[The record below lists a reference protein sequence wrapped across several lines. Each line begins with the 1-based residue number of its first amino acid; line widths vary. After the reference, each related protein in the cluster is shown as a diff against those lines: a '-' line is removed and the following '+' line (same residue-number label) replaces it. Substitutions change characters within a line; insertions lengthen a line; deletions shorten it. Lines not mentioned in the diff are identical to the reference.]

1 MSILLKA
8 AKILDPGSSFHLQRK
23 DILIEHGQ
31 ITAIQDEISGDYD
44 QEIASAN
51 LTVSAGW
58 FDMRAHFQDPG
69 LEYKEDIDSGMRLAQ
84 ASGFTDVAVLPNT
97 DPVITTKNDIT
108 YLKKSAE
115 PYVAHLHPM
124 AAVTKAAKG
133 EELTEMI
140 DLHHAGAVAFTDG
153 LEPIWHTDILLK
165 SLQYLQQFG
174 GLLINRPEDKW
185 LTMFGHM
192 NEGVVSTMLGM
203 KGMPALA
210 EEVMIRRDLMLLEYA
225 GGRIHFSGITSRAA
239 LEIIREA
246 KKKGLQV
253 TCDVP
258 VYHLLFD
265 ESHVDDY
272 DTNFKVNP
280 PLRTSDDLAAI
291 AEAIKDHTIDA
302 IVSNHLPQ
310 DQESKQLEF
319 DLADFGMI
327 SMQTFLPMLLANKGN
342 LTLEDLLGKITT
354 GPRQIFGAQ
363 AVTVDEGATASLTIF
378 DPDKSWLYD
387 ARANLSKSG
396 NSPLLGK
403 ELKGQ
408 VLGIINGSKTHF
420 NIA

>member
-8 AKILDPGSSFHLQRK
+8 AKILDPGSPFHLQRK
-23 DILIEHGQ
+23 DILIEHGR
-31 ITAIQDEISGDYD
+31 ISAIKDEISGNHD

-51 LTVSAGW
+51 LTVSTGW

-69 LEYKEDIDSGMRLAQ
+69 FEHKEDIDSGMRLAQ

-108 YLKKSAE
+108 YLKKCAE
-115 PYVAHLHPM
+115 PYVAQLHPM

-225 GGRIHFSGITSRAA
+225 GGKIHFSGVTTRAA

-246 KKKGLQV
+246 KKSGLQV

-265 ESHVDDY
+265 ESNVDDY

-302 IVSNHLPQ
+302 VVSNHLPQ

-327 SMQTFLPMLLANKGN
+327 SLQTFLPMLLANKGN
-342 LTLEDLLGKITT
+342 LTLEDLIGKFTA
-354 GPRQIFGAQ
+354 GPRQILGTP
-363 AVTVDEGATASLTIF
+363 AVTVDEGAAASLTIF

-387 ARANLSKSG
+387 ARANLSKSR

-420 NIA
+420 NIS